1 MIDSAIRKRGVLE
14 QTRNALLITD
24 PERLINYGRVV
35 TAGFAIIAIH
45 LDPTQPSVFRAETR
59 HVLAFYALL
68 ATFLLAFPIRR
79 PVAHPAHL
87 VIHLIDSAVLGWLA
101 FLTNELTSPFFSFLP
116 FTLMA
121 MTVRWGLRGAIGGAL
136 LLEVILLAIGIPDIL
151 DGESEL
157 NLLIMRSTYFLVAA
171 TMLGYF
177 GAYREGSQARL
188 THLANW
194 PLDSAVVDKSGW
206 LTRLCSHAAEVIGC
220 DNLIVVWRD
229 QDEPV
234 GSLVEWSRKGL
245 RVIDLAAD
253 DAASGDLWQAI
264 DQDVLAATPG
274 TGGRLLEPAER
285 TLLANGF
292 APFITAGSNSK
303 TLGVLAG
310 FSGLRFRGAVYIND
324 PDCRPEDAILLT
336 EIIATRIGS
345 EIDRLDLISRI
356 ADSARVEERSRLAR
370 DLHDSILQD
379 LTATALKLRSA
390 SISAPDAAP
399 QLREIET
406 LVIEQQ
412 RRIRRFVEDQR
423 EGGIETP
430 IDMCADLQRHAEIL
444 EMKWGISVAFVWAGP
459 RIHPGRIFV
468 EEIVQ
473 LVSEATA
480 NAVRHGAASA
490 LAVRARVFRQSLQVD
505 VIDNGS
511 GLAIGGGSGNAPTG
525 SLSLRGRLNQL
536 GGTMTLIERT
546 PGLEV
551 NMVIPIGNRRV

>member
-45 LDPTQPSVFRAETR
+45 LDPTQPSVFRTESR
-59 HVLAFYALL
+59 HILAFYALL
-68 ATFLLAFPIRR
+68 ATFLLVFPIRR

-87 VIHLIDSAVLGWLA
+87 VIHLIDTAVLGWLA

-121 MTVRWGLRGAIGGAL
+121 MTVRWGLHGAIAGAL
-136 LLEVILLAIGIPDIL
+136 LLEVMLLAIGIPDIL

-157 NLLIMRSTYFLVAA
+157 NFLIMRATYFLVAA

-194 PLDSAVVDKSGW
+194 PLDSAVIDKSGW
-206 LTRLCSHAAEVIGC
+206 LTRLCGHAAEVIGC

-234 GSLVEWSRKGL
+234 GSLAEWSRGVL
-245 RVIDLAAD
+245 RVIDLAD
-253 DAASGDLWQAI
+253 DGASGDRWQAI
-264 DQDVLAATPG
+264 DRDVLAATPS
-274 TGGRLLEPAER
+274 TGARLLEPVER
-285 TLLANGF
+285 GLLAKGF
-292 APFITAGSNSK
+292 APYITSPSISM

-310 FSGLRFRGAVYIND
+310 FSGLRFRGAVYLTD

-356 ADSARVEERSRLAR
+356 ANAARVEERSRLAR

-390 SISAPDAAP
+390 SIGAPEAAP

-423 EGGIETP
+423 EGGIEAP
-430 IDMCADLQRHAEIL
+430 VDMCADLQRHAEIL
-444 EMKWGISVAFVWAGP
+444 EMKWGIAIAFVWIGP

-490 LAVRARVFRQSLQVD
+490 LTIRARVFRQSLQVD
-505 VIDNGS
+505 VIDNGA
-511 GLAIGGGSGNAPTG
+511 GLAIGSGSGSSPTG
-525 SLSLRGRLNQL
+525 SLSLRGRLIQL

-551 NMVIPIGNRRV
+551 NMVIPIGNRRA